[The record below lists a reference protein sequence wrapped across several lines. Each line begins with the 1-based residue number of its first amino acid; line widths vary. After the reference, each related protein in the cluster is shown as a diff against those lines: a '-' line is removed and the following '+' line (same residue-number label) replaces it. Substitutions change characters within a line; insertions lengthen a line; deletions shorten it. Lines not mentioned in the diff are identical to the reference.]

1 MVLNFFSV
9 VSVEELVILKST
21 SKVFTEASSSEVEEW
36 TREGRSVS
44 QSSFSSRQAVIKVG
58 SSDTLLPRILR
69 EQN

>member
-1 MVLNFFSV
+1 MVLNFFLV

-44 QSSFSSRQAVIKVG
+44 LHSHPGK
-58 SSDTLLPRILR
+58 L
-69 EQN
+69 